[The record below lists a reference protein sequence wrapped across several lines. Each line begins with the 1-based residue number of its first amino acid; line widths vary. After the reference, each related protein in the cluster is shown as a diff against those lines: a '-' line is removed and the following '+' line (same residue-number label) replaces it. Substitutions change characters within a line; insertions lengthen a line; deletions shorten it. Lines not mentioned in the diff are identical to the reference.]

1 MTTGMNQTH
10 IALIHDLFAEAEEK
24 NLPLWLESG
33 WAIDARLHKI
43 SREHEDIDLAFPIDR
58 QSQFIAILRKFGSR
72 NLERTDYGFLVRVRN
87 VLLDCEPCYQHDDNY
102 ELKDMPIGSCPLE
115 KQGMIEAVE
124 LRCTSWEAIL
134 WEYFFYRDEQPQSS
148 WSQKNLDGYALVC
161 QVLGNAK
168 IEELHQL
175 YQSRKGL

>member
-1 MTTGMNQTH
+1 LTNKIQ

-58 QSQFIAILRKFGSR
+58 QSQFIAILRTFGST
-72 NLERTDYGFLVRVRN
+72 NLEKTDYGFLVQVRK
-87 VLLDCEPCYQHDDNY
+87 VLLDCELCYQYGNNY
-102 ELKDMPIGSCPLE
+102 ELKDLPRGSCPWE
-115 KQGMIEAVE
+115 KQGVIEGVE

-134 WEYFFYRDEQPQSS
+134 WEYFFYSDEQPQSS
-148 WSQKNLDGYALVC
+148 WSQKNLDSYALVC

-168 IEELHQL
+168 IEEFHQL
-175 YQSRKGL
+175 YRSREGL